1 MTIETFQDAA
11 RFQVIGDVVLHDLVL
26 GGQPLPTVTVY
37 MDKAT
42 RECYQV
48 FVMAKL
54 YRKTAK
60 PSHEHQVLKYGE
72 WTPLR

>member
-1 MTIETFQDAA
+1 MTSDSFQDSA
-11 RFQVIGDVVLHDLVL
+11 RFELVGEVVLHDIVL
-26 GGQPLPTVTVY
+26 GGQPLPTVSIY
-37 MDKAT
+37 RDRST

-48 FVMAKL
+48 APAAKL

-60 PSHEHQVLKYGE
+60 PSHEHQVLRYGE